1 MSIVSQEEVIQDELI
16 QIHQLL
22 LKKKELVKAELT
34 FLKSD
39 FDRTY
44 NGFINIDVSEE
55 ELISSKT
62 KHQNKLYEYDFYSHI
77 IDIIN
82 DFKDIYGQFPEYR
95 EMQETLEQT
104 MRQLANNEK
113 YELAAILKPW
123 VDKITTAISKE

>member
-22 LKKKELVKAELT
+22 LKKKELIKAELT

-62 KHQNKLYEYDFYSHI
+62 KHQHKLYEYDFYSHI